1 MSLMNVKSL
10 YFYLFFLFITHVL
23 CKLYY
28 REEKK
33 YDITDKEYLLEGQL
47 IRLTGRKHLVTYI
60 QTKKFLFLIN
70 LF

>member
-1 MSLMNVKSL
+1 MLSPCI
-10 YFYLFFLFITHVL
+10 FIYLFLFITHVF

-28 REEKK
+28 REEEK

-47 IRLTGRKHLVTYI
+47 IKLTGRKHLLTYI